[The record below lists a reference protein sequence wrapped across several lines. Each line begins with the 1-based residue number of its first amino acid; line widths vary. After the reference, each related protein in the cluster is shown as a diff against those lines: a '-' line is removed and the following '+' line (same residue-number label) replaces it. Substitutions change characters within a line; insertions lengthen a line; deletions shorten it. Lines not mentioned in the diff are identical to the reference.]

1 MYDLVNIKHIIA
13 EIIENRGIEYTEDD
27 TLLNIDSLQFISMV
41 IELEE
46 ILDITISDDYL
57 VLDSFSSFT
66 NIENMITDILQNSVS
81 EK

>member
-1 MYDLVNIKHIIA
+1 MYDLVDIKHIIA
-13 EIIENRGIEYTEDD
+13 KIIENRGIEYTEDD
-27 TLLNIDSLQFISMV
+27 TLLIIDSWQFISMV

-66 NIENMITDILQNSVS
+66 NIENMITDIL
-81 EK
+81 

>member
-1 MYDLVNIKHIIA
+1 MYDLVDIKHIIA
-13 EIIENRGIEYTEDD
+13 KIIENRGIEYTEDD

>member
-1 MYDLVNIKHIIA
+1 MYDLVDIKHIIA
-13 EIIENRGIEYTEDD
+13 KIIENRGIESTEDD

-66 NIENMITDILQNSVS
+66 NIENMITDIL
-81 EK
+81 

>member
-1 MYDLVNIKHIIA
+1 MYDLVDIKHIIA
-13 EIIENRGIEYTEDD
+13 KIIENRGIEYTEDD

-66 NIENMITDILQNSVS
+66 NIENMITDIL
-81 EK
+81 